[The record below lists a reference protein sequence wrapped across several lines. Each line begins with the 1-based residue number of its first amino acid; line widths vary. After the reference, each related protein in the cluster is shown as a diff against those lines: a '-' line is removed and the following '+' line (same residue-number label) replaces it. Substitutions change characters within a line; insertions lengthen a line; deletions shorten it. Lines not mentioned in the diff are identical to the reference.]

1 MPYRNIYI
9 YINNKQE
16 EMKTRNSGPE
26 NGTKFEVRL
35 GKQMDTIKSCAL
47 VRSRL

>member
-1 MPYRNIYI
+1 
-9 YINNKQE
+9 
-16 EMKTRNSGPE
+16 MKTRNSGPE